1 MIWIATAT
9 LMAVFSV
16 PIYDDIDEL
25 DLVQPTAT
33 LAVRVWRRPL
43 ARLRLADNV
52 LPNTMNA
59 PTN

>member
-52 LPNTMNA
+52 LP
-59 PTN
+59 